1 MDFGSSVR
9 QSKAHRGLHS
19 PCLSQGSRGFTLIEL
34 IIVVVIV
41 GIFAALA
48 APSFTSL
55 IHKNNVTTTANELY
69 DLLQYSR
76 GEAASRGTSITISP
90 PGSSNSAWN
99 GDIKVILTNQAL
111 YSGRLAQGAF
121 KPGWPSRRQ
130 SAVSSSL
137 PPATPHLLPASRSL
151 IPETRRL
158 KPNMLACSGA
168 AVSVFRLPRCQ
179 QRESAIDNRHCH

>member
-1 MDFGSSVR
+1 MDFGSRVR

-55 IHKNNVTTTANELY
+55 IHKNNVTTTANEFY

-76 GEAASRGTSITISP
+76 GEAASRGTSITMSA

-99 GDIKVILTNQAL
+99 GDIKVILTNQGTVLREIGTGGLQTGVAITTAIGSIVFSSTGSASPATCFTFTYTGDTSIQTQYVGVL
-111 YSGRLAQGAF
+111 GSGRISV
-121 KPGWPSRRQ
+121 PSTT
-130 SAVSSSL
+130 L
-137 PPATPHLLPASRSL
+137 PTTG
-151 IPETRRL
+151 EC
-158 KPNMLACSGA
+158 N
-168 AVSVFRLPRCQ
+168 
-179 QRESAIDNRHCH
+179 